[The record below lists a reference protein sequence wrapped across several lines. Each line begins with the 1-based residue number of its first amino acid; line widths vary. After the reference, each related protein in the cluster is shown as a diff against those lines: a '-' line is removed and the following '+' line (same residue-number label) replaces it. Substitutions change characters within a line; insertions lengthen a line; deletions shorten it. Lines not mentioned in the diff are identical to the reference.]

1 MRGRC
6 LRIGRLGVHCHSGPA
21 AEKQTGEGRQS
32 LPTIVHWV
40 TLLSRQRNATSPGRF
55 PLADS
60 TESWWGCDG
69 IIPLR
74 IVLPEVR
81 GRHPNGCQDLNAGQ
95 EYYNYENRA
104 PGEPRSLMRAALRT
118 LVNDEAGNTRG
129 KVLRIYCVLL
139 AFNGAAWLWAIVA
152 LRHFP
157 VLLGTAFLAY
167 SFGLRHAV
175 DADHIAAI
183 DNVTRKLMQEGK
195 RPVAVGFMFSL
206 GHSTIVL
213 LGSAAI
219 AWTTLTLQHRMDGVR
234 EIGSLGG
241 TLLSTIFL
249 FGIAAVN
256 LVVLRSV
263 SQTFLRGRR
272 GEPYVEEDL
281 DLLLGNRG
289 LLARIFRP
297 MFRMITRS
305 WHMYPLG
312 VLFGLG
318 FDTATEIG
326 VLGISAAEASR
337 GLSLWSIL
345 IFPVLFAAGMSLI
358 DTTDN
363 ILMLGAYGW
372 AFVKPIRKLY
382 YNMTITSVSV
392 IVALIVGGIEALGLL
407 AGHFRLSGTFWE
419 MVRKLNDNFGTLG
432 YCIIGIFVLS
442 WIVSIAIYKWKR
454 LDALV

>member
-1 MRGRC
+1 MQ
-6 LRIGRLGVHCHSGPA
+6 L
-21 AEKQTGEGRQS
+21 
-32 LPTIVHWV
+32 
-40 TLLSRQRNATSPGRF
+40 F
-55 PLADS
+55 
-60 TESWWGCDG
+60 
-69 IIPLR
+69 
-74 IVLPEVR
+74 
-81 GRHPNGCQDLNAGQ
+81 
-95 EYYNYENRA
+95 
-104 PGEPRSLMRAALRT
+104 
-118 LVNDEAGNTRG
+118 NDAAGNTRG
-129 KVLRIYCVLL
+129 KVLGIYSLL
-139 AFNGAAWLWAIVA
+139 LVFNGAAWLWAIVA

-195 RPVAVGFMFSL
+195 RPIAVGFMFSL

-213 LGSAAI
+213 LGSVAI
-219 AWTTLTLQHRMDGVR
+219 AWTTLALQQRMNVVR
-234 EIGSLGG
+234 EIGGMVG
-241 TLLSTIFL
+241 TLLSIIFL
-249 FGIAAVN
+249 FGIAVVN
-256 LVVLRSV
+256 LVVLRSIWR
-263 SQTFLRGRR
+263 TFSRVRE

-281 DLLLGNRG
+281 DLLLGGRG
-289 LLARIFRP
+289 LLARLFRP

-326 VLGISAAEASR
+326 VLGISAAEASK

-345 IFPVLFAAGMSLI
+345 IFPALFAAGMALI

-382 YNMTITSVSV
+382 YNLTITSVSV
-392 IVALIVGGIEALGLL
+392 VVAFAVGGIEALGLL
-407 AGHFRLSGTFWE
+407 VGRFHLKGTFWDA
-419 MVRKLNDNFGTLG
+419 VIRLNENFGTLG
-432 YCIIGIFVLS
+432 YFIVGLFFFS
-442 WIVSIAIYKWKR
+442 WVASVAFYKWR
-454 LDALV
+454 RFDELELGT